1 MKLMRKTYLVSG
13 ALLLIIITVFLVYL
27 ESNARLNSGNIKK
40 VQNEITNNETQTSS
54 SQKQIRIS
62 ITNLTVNRI
71 NDNDSNVQV
80 IFDVTNPSEGTIIL
94 EEIQY
99 NIIVKNTKL
108 VSGSI
113 GQKLEGFLT
122 PAADIYPII
131 GNSSIILKDRKMIDR
146 HNFDSTIWN
155 NFDQEKT
162 SVTIN
167 GTISY
172 KSTTGLESNRSEK
185 DFRFT
190 VPTHHNL

>member
-1 MKLMRKTYLVSG
+1 MKLMRKIYLVSG
-13 ALLLIIITVFLVYL
+13 ALLLITITAILVYV

-40 VQNEITNNETQTSS
+40 VQNEITNNETQTSN

-108 VSGSI
+108 V
-113 GQKLEGFLT
+113 
-122 PAADIYPII
+122 
-131 GNSSIILKDRKMIDR
+131 
-146 HNFDSTIWN
+146 
-155 NFDQEKT
+155 
-162 SVTIN
+162 
-167 GTISY
+167 
-172 KSTTGLESNRSEK
+172 
-185 DFRFT
+185 
-190 VPTHHNL
+190 

>member
-1 MKLMRKTYLVSG
+1 MKLMRKIYLVSG
-13 ALLLIIITVFLVYL
+13 ALLLITITAILVYV

-40 VQNEITNNETQTSS
+40 VQNEITNNETQTSN

-122 PAADIYPII
+122 QLLIY
-131 GNSSIILKDRKMIDR
+131 ILLLGI
-146 HNFDSTIWN
+146 
-155 NFDQEKT
+155 
-162 SVTIN
+162 
-167 GTISY
+167 
-172 KSTTGLESNRSEK
+172 
-185 DFRFT
+185 
-190 VPTHHNL
+190 VP

>member
-1 MKLMRKTYLVSG
+1 MKLMRKIYLVSG
-13 ALLLIIITVFLVYL
+13 ALLLITITAILVYV

-40 VQNEITNNETQTSS
+40 VQNEITNNETQTSN

-122 PAADIYPII
+122 P
-131 GNSSIILKDRKMIDR
+131 SC
-146 HNFDSTIWN
+146 
-155 NFDQEKT
+155 
-162 SVTIN
+162 
-167 GTISY
+167 
-172 KSTTGLESNRSEK
+172 
-185 DFRFT
+185 
-190 VPTHHNL
+190 

>member
-1 MKLMRKTYLVSG
+1 MKLMRKIYFVSG
-13 ALLLIIITVFLVYL
+13 ALSLIIITVLLFYV
-27 ESNARLNSGNIKK
+27 ESNARLNSGDIKK
-40 VQNEITNNETQTSS
+40 VQNEITNNETQTSN
-54 SQKQIRIS
+54 SQKQIRIL
-62 ITNLTVNRI
+62 ITNLTINRV

-80 IFDVTNPSEGTIIL
+80 IFDVTNPTEGTIIL

-122 PAADIYPII
+122 PSADLYPII
-131 GNSSIILKDRKMIDR
+131 GNSSIMLKDRNMIDL

-155 NFDQEKT
+155 IFDQGQT

-167 GTISY
+167 GTVSY
-172 KSTTGLESNRSEK
+172 KSNTGLESNRSEK
-185 DFRFT
+185 NFRFT
-190 VPTHHNL
+190 VLVHHNL

>member
-1 MKLMRKTYLVSG
+1 MKLMRKIYLVSG
-13 ALLLIIITVFLVYL
+13 ALLLITITAILVYV

-40 VQNEITNNETQTSS
+40 VQNEITNNETQTSN

-122 PAADIYPII
+122 PSADIYPII
-131 GNSSIILKDRKMIDR
+131 GNSSIMLKDKKIDR
-146 HNFDSTIWN
+146 SSQF
-155 NFDQEKT
+155 
-162 SVTIN
+162 
-167 GTISY
+167 
-172 KSTTGLESNRSEK
+172 
-185 DFRFT
+185 
-190 VPTHHNL
+190 

>member
-1 MKLMRKTYLVSG
+1 MKLMRKIYLVSG
-13 ALLLIIITVFLVYL
+13 ALLLITITAILVYV

-40 VQNEITNNETQTSS
+40 VQNEITNNETQTSN
-54 SQKQIRIS
+54 SQKHIRIL

-113 GQKLEGFLT
+113 GQKSGRFLD
-122 PAADIYPII
+122 P
-131 GNSSIILKDRKMIDR
+131 SC
-146 HNFDSTIWN
+146 
-155 NFDQEKT
+155 
-162 SVTIN
+162 
-167 GTISY
+167 
-172 KSTTGLESNRSEK
+172 
-185 DFRFT
+185 
-190 VPTHHNL
+190 

>member
-1 MKLMRKTYLVSG
+1 MKLMRKIYIVSG
-13 ALLLIIITVFLVYL
+13 ALLLITIIVILVYV

-131 GNSSIILKDRKMIDR
+131 GNSSIMLKDRKMIDR
-146 HNFDSTIWN
+146 HNFDPTIWN

>member
-1 MKLMRKTYLVSG
+1 MKLMRKIYFVSG
-13 ALLLIIITVFLVYL
+13 AFSLIIITVLLFYV
-27 ESNARLNSGNIKK
+27 ESNARLNSGDIKK
-40 VQNEITNNETQTSS
+40 VQNEITNNETQTSN
-54 SQKQIRIS
+54 SQKQIRIL
-62 ITNLTVNRI
+62 ITNLTINRV

-80 IFDVTNPSEGTIIL
+80 IFDVTNPTEGTISL

-122 PAADIYPII
+122 PSADLYPII
-131 GNSSIILKDRKMIDR
+131 GNSSIMLKDRNMIDL

-155 NFDQEKT
+155 IFDQGQT

-167 GTISY
+167 GTVSY
-172 KSTTGLESNRSEK
+172 KSNTGLESNRSEK
-185 DFRFT
+185 NFRFT
-190 VPTHHNL
+190 VLAHHNL